1 MTFRNRLQYLLVVR
15 LQISNKEALALIL
28 SGKVLVN
35 GLVVKSNCELSQTDE
50 VVFEGKILQESK
62 KMIYV
67 AYYKPRGIETT
78 LNTQIEDNLK
88 EVLPFE
94 EELFPVGR
102 LDKASEG
109 LLLLTNDGTVYD
121 KILRNENKTE
131 KDYIVEVDKP
141 INDEFVELMSSGIV
155 IMGKKTLPCEVVQL
169 DDCVFKITLV
179 QGLNRQI
186 RRMCYK
192 LNYEVLSLKRVRIGN
207 IDLGDL
213 KAGEYRFLDF
223 QGFKTSKV

>member
-35 GLVVKSNCELSQTDE
+35 GVAATTNCELNQTDE
-50 VVFEGKILQESK
+50 VIYEGKILQESK

-94 EELFPVGR
+94 EEVFPVGR

-109 LLLLTNDGTVYD
+109 LLLLTNDGRVYD

-131 KDYIVEVDKP
+131 KDYVVEVDRP
-141 INDEFVELMSSGIV
+141 ITDEFLKQMASGIV
-155 IMGKKTLPCEVVQL
+155 IMGKKTLPCKVVKL
-169 DDCVFKITLV
+169 DDFVFKITLV

-192 LNYEVLSLKRVRIGN
+192 LNYEVLSLKRVRIEN